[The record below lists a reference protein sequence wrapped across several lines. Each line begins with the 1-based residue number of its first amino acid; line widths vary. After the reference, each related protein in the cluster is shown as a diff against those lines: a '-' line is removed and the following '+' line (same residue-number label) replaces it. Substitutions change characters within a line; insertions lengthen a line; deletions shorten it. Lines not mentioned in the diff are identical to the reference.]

1 MDNEKVSVQF
11 EDIIG
16 LEECKQSINES
27 LILPSKR
34 PDIFTGLRSPPKGI
48 VLYGP
53 PGNGKTMLAKA
64 VAATCNAKFYSIS
77 AAEIMGKLVGDS
89 EKLMKSLFYM
99 ARLTQPSVIFI
110 DEADSMLT
118 SRGGGENDYMRRLK
132 TEFLV

>member
-1 MDNEKVSVQF
+1 
-11 EDIIG
+11 
-16 LEECKQSINES
+16 
-27 LILPSKR
+27 
-34 PDIFTGLRSPPKGI
+34 
-48 VLYGP
+48 
-53 PGNGKTMLAKA
+53 MLAKA

-118 SRGGGENDYMRRLK
+118 SRGGNENDYMRRLK